1 MKVKINND
9 LASKKKL
16 TDTERRN
23 IELRALYN
31 FKGVSNVAD
40 PLSDP
45 DKVHAE
51 TKKLLNMQEEHK
63 QQNARPSLQDLID
76 AERAAREKPARAVQF
91 FPKLPREPSPDELH
105 ERTRA
110 TLQHV
115 ENLRKRESQEAME
128 KAEKQLAES
137 NKLQQTVGHFGKHS
151 PGTLPE
157 LQDHQSKQ
165 ESEEQQK
172 AFQKTIR
179 QITSG

>member
-1 MKVKINND
+1 M
-9 LASKKKL
+9 AKKL
-16 TDTERRN
+16 SESERRN

-40 PLSDP
+40 PRVDP
-45 DKVHAE
+45 DKVHSE
-51 TKKLLNMQEEHK
+51 TKELLNMREEHK

-115 ENLRKRESQEAME
+115 EKLRKMESQEAME
-128 KAEKQLAES
+128 KSEKQLAES
-137 NKLQQTVGHFGKHS
+137 KKLLQTVGHWNHHG
-151 PGTLPE
+151 PGTLEE
-157 LQDHQSKQ
+157 LERQQSKQ
-165 ESEEQQK
+165 EFSEGQK
-172 AFQKTIR
+172 AFQKVIR